1 MGDIFESTVPEE
13 HYNSEI
19 NRLSD
24 YIINADNKIDKC
36 KKALIDLKVET
47 RNLQFY
53 EPDNLDLE
61 KIIEI
66 IEKTLKEIE

>member
-1 MGDIFESTVPEE
+1 MYT
-13 HYNSEI
+13 
-19 NRLSD
+19 
-24 YIINADNKIDKC
+24 IDKC